1 MRSFNEYLSQRKWTR
16 TSLALWVGGVA
27 AAATT
32 IVTTGTVQDVS
43 AFVMLACWGLYGGNV
58 ALGFRTWKREEQ
70 E

>member
-1 MRSFNEYLSQRKWTR
+1 MKELNEYLSQRKWTR
-16 TSLALWVGGVA
+16 TSLTLWIGGVA

-43 AFVMLACWGLYGGNV
+43 AWVMLSCWGLYGIDL
-58 ALGFRTWKREEQ
+58 ALGFRTWKRGEQ